1 MDKEE
6 ILYLGFNQNAGCFT
20 CGTENGFKIFN
31 TYPYK
36 DTFHRDFDGGIGIV
50 EMLFR
55 CNILAIVGGGNHP
68 KYPTNKVMLWD
79 DHQQKCIG
87 ELSFKDHVK
96 AVRLRKDKVVVVLET
111 RIYVYNFSDLKLID
125 AIETIE
131 NPKGLCSISY
141 APEKT
146 YLACL
151 EKGKGRIRINIYD
164 DVEMEETHSIEAH
177 NSSVSCITLNF
188 EGTLLATAS
197 DKGTIIRLFNPSTG
211 EAVKELRRGSDK
223 AEIYSITI
231 DVETKWL
238 GCTSDKGTV
247 HIFSLS
253 RLDIKHLRKEEVE
266 EEDKIEEVDGKGKP
280 KNNKHVFR
288 FMKKFSKYFDSE
300 WSFAKFRVTDS
311 RTICAFTKDE
321 NLVVISADGTY
332 YLARLDTKNGGECKK
347 IEEKKFI
354 L

>member
-1 MDKEE
+1 
-6 ILYLGFNQNAGCFT
+6 
-20 CGTENGFKIFN
+20 
-31 TYPYK
+31 
-36 DTFHRDFDGGIGIV
+36 
-50 EMLFR
+50 MLFR

-96 AVRLRKDKVVVVLET
+96 AVRLRKDKVIVVLET
-111 RIYVYNFSDLKLID
+111 RIYIYNFGDLKLID

-131 NPKGLCSISY
+131 NPKGLCSVSY
-141 APEKT
+141 SAEKT

-151 EKGKGRIRINIYD
+151 GKGKGWIRVNIYD
-164 DVEMEETHSIEAH
+164 DIDMEDSHSIEAH
-177 NSSVSCITLNF
+177 NSSVSCVTLNF
-188 EGTLLATAS
+188 DGTLLATAS
-197 DKGTIIRLFNPSTG
+197 DKGTIIRLFNPANG
-211 EAVKELRRGSDK
+211 EALKELRRGSDK

-231 DVETKWL
+231 DVDSKWL

-253 RLDIKHLRKEEVE
+253 KLGIKHLKKDDDDEEETKEEDE
-266 EEDKIEEVDGKGKP
+266 KTQP
-280 KNNKHVFR
+280 KNKKNMFR

-311 RTICAFTKDE
+311 RTICAFTKDH

-332 YLARLDTKNGGECKK
+332 YLAKLDTKKGDDCKK
-347 IEEKKFI
+347 IEEKNFV
-354 L
+354 

>member
-1 MDKEE
+1 M
-6 ILYLGFNQNAGCFT
+6 
-20 CGTENGFKIFN
+20 
-31 TYPYK
+31 
-36 DTFHRDFDGGIGIV
+36 
-50 EMLFR
+50 
-55 CNILAIVGGGNHP
+55 
-68 KYPTNKVMLWD
+68 NKVMLWD

-87 ELSFKDHVK
+87 ELSFKDTVK
-96 AVRLRKDKVVVVLET
+96 AVKLRKDKVIVVLET

-125 AIETIE
+125 ALETIE
-131 NPKGLCSISY
+131 NPKGLCSVSY

-151 EKGKGRIRINIYD
+151 EKEKGTVRVNVYEDIEIED
-164 DVEMEETHSIEAH
+164 TKLIEAH

-197 DKGTIIRLFNPSTG
+197 DKGTIIRLFNPLTG
-211 EAVKELRRGSDK
+211 ESLQELRRGADK
-223 AEIYSITI
+223 AEIYSISI
-231 DVETKWL
+231 DVESKWL

-253 RLDIKHLRKEEVE
+253 KLELKHLTKDDE
-266 EEDKIEEVDGKGKP
+266 EEDKKDSDTKKP
-280 KNNKHVFR
+280 KNNKHVLR

-347 IEEKKFI
+347 IEEKKF
-354 L
+354 

>member
-1 MDKEE
+1 
-6 ILYLGFNQNAGCFT
+6 
-20 CGTENGFKIFN
+20 
-31 TYPYK
+31 
-36 DTFHRDFDGGIGIV
+36 
-50 EMLFR
+50 MLFR
-55 CNILAIVGGGNHP
+55 CNILAIVGGGSHP

-87 ELSFKDHVK
+87 ELSFKDTVK
-96 AVRLRKDKVVVVLET
+96 AVRLRKDKVIVVLET

-125 AIETIE
+125 ALETIE
-131 NPKGLCSISY
+131 NPKGLCSVSY

-151 EKGKGRIRINIYD
+151 EKGKGMVRINVYD
-164 DVEMEETHSIEAH
+164 DVECEETRLIEAH

-197 DKGTIIRLFNPSTG
+197 DKGTIIRLFNPSNG
-211 EAVKELRRGSDK
+211 EALQELRRGSDK
-223 AEIYSITI
+223 AEIYSISI
-231 DVETKWL
+231 DVDSKWL

-247 HIFSLS
+247 HIFSLAK
-253 RLDIKHLRKEEVE
+253 LELKHLKAKEDD
-266 EEDKIEEVDGKGKP
+266 EEDKMDDDTQKKP

-321 NLVVISADGTY
+321 NLVVVSADGTY

-354 L
+354 

>member
-1 MDKEE
+1 MATTFVNKIELIVFDKMEKEE
-6 ILYLGFNQNAGCFT
+6 ILYLGFNQNAGWFT

-36 DTFHRDFDGGIGIV
+36 DTFNRDFDGGIGIV

-55 CNILAIVGGGNHP
+55 CNILALVGGGSHP
-68 KYPTNKVMLWD
+68 KYPPNKVMLWD
-79 DHQQKCIG
+79 DHQQKWIG
-87 ELSFKDHVK
+87 ELAFKDNVK

-146 YLACL
+146 YLAWL
-151 EKGKGRIRINIYD
+151 EKAKGRIRVNIYED
-164 DVEMEETHSIEAH
+164 LEMEESHSIEAH
-177 NSSVSCITLNF
+177 NSAVSCITMNF

-211 EAVKELRRGSDK
+211 DAVKELRRGSDK

-231 DVETKWL
+231 DVDTKWL
-238 GCTSDKGTV
+238 GWTSDKGTV
-247 HIFSLS
+247 HIFSLA
-253 RLDIKHLRKEEVE
+253 RLNIKHLKKAD
-266 EEDKIEEVDGKGKP
+266 EDEDGKIEDDDEKKKP
-280 KNNKHVFR
+280 KNNTHVFR

-300 WSFAKFRVTDS
+300 WSFAKFK
-311 RTICAFTKDE
+311 IIQINIFMMYF
-321 NLVVISADGTY
+321 IQY
-332 YLARLDTKNGGECKK
+332 Y
-347 IEEKKFI
+347 FF
-354 L
+354 

>member
-1 MDKEE
+1 M
-6 ILYLGFNQNAGCFT
+6 
-20 CGTENGFKIFN
+20 
-31 TYPYK
+31 
-36 DTFHRDFDGGIGIV
+36 
-50 EMLFR
+50 
-55 CNILAIVGGGNHP
+55 
-68 KYPTNKVMLWD
+68 
-79 DHQQKCIG
+79 
-87 ELSFKDHVK
+87 
-96 AVRLRKDKVVVVLET
+96 
-111 RIYVYNFSDLKLID
+111 
-125 AIETIE
+125 
-131 NPKGLCSISY
+131 
-141 APEKT
+141 
-146 YLACL
+146 
-151 EKGKGRIRINIYD
+151 EKGKGRIRVNIYD

-188 EGTLLATAS
+188 DGTLLATAS
-197 DKGTIIRLFNPSTG
+197 DKGTIIRLFNPATG

-231 DVETKWL
+231 DPDTKWL

-253 RLDIKHLRKEEVE
+253 RLDIKHLRKEEEDEENKVE
-266 EEDKIEEVDGKGKP
+266 EGDEKGKP

-311 RTICAFTKDE
+311 RTICAFTKEE

-347 IEEKKFI
+347 LEEKKFI
-354 L
+354 

>member
-1 MDKEE
+1 
-6 ILYLGFNQNAGCFT
+6 
-20 CGTENGFKIFN
+20 
-31 TYPYK
+31 
-36 DTFHRDFDGGIGIV
+36 
-50 EMLFR
+50 
-55 CNILAIVGGGNHP
+55 
-68 KYPTNKVMLWD
+68 MLWD

-87 ELSFKDHVK
+87 ELSFKDTVK
-96 AVRLRKDKVVVVLET
+96 AVRLRKDKVIVVLET

-125 AIETIE
+125 ALETIE
-131 NPKGLCSISY
+131 NPKGLCSVSY

-146 YLACL
+146 FLACL
-151 EKGKGRIRINIYD
+151 EKEKGTVRVNVYD
-164 DVEMEETHSIEAH
+164 DIEIEETRLIEAH

-197 DKGTIIRLFNPSTG
+197 DKGTIIRLFNPLTG
-211 EAVKELRRGSDK
+211 ESLQELRRGADK
-223 AEIYSITI
+223 AEIYSISI
-231 DVETKWL
+231 DVESKWL

-253 RLDIKHLRKEEVE
+253 KLELKHLKKDDE
-266 EEDKIEEVDGKGKP
+266 EEDKTEGETKKP
-280 KNNKHVFR
+280 KNNKHVLR

-347 IEEKKFI
+347 IEEKKFVA
-354 L
+354 

>member
-20 CGTENGFKIFN
+20 CGTENGFKIYN

-36 DTFHRDFDGGIGIV
+36 DTFSRDFDGGIGIV

-96 AVRLRKDKVVVVLET
+96 AVRLRKDKVIVVLET

-125 AIETIE
+125 AVETIE
-131 NPKGLCSISY
+131 NPKGLCSVSY
-141 APEKT
+141 APDKT
-146 YLACL
+146 FLACL
-151 EKGKGRIRINIYD
+151 EKGKGRIRVNIYD
-164 DVEMEETHSIEAH
+164 DVEMEETISIEAH
-177 NSSVSCITLNF
+177 NSSVSCLTLNF
-188 EGTLLATAS
+188 DGTLLATAS
-197 DKGTIIRLFNPSTG
+197 DKGTIIRLFNPANG
-211 EAVKELRRGSDK
+211 ESLKELRRGSDK
-223 AEIYSITI
+223 AEIYSISI
-231 DVETKWL
+231 DVDSKWL

-253 RLDIKHLRKEEVE
+253 RLEIKHLQKE
-266 EEDKIEEVDGKGKP
+266 EEDGKVEVDDKAKP
-280 KNNKHVFR
+280 KNNKHVFK

-311 RTICAFTKDE
+311 RTICAFTKEE

-347 IEEKKFI
+347 IEEKKFT
-354 L
+354 

>member
-1 MDKEE
+1 M
-6 ILYLGFNQNAGCFT
+6 
-20 CGTENGFKIFN
+20 
-31 TYPYK
+31 
-36 DTFHRDFDGGIGIV
+36 
-50 EMLFR
+50 
-55 CNILAIVGGGNHP
+55 
-68 KYPTNKVMLWD
+68 
-79 DHQQKCIG
+79 
-87 ELSFKDHVK
+87 
-96 AVRLRKDKVVVVLET
+96 
-111 RIYVYNFSDLKLID
+111 ID

-131 NPKGLCSISY
+131 NPKGLCSVSY

-146 YLACL
+146 ILACL
-151 EKGKGRIRINIYD
+151 EKGKGRVKVNIYD
-164 DVEMEETHSIEAH
+164 DVEMEDSISIEAH

-197 DKGTIIRLFNPSTG
+197 DKGTIIRLFNPATG

-223 AEIYSITI
+223 AEIYSISI

-247 HIFSLS
+247 HIFSLGK
-253 RLDIKHLRKEEVE
+253 LDIKHLKKATEE
-266 EEDKIEEVDGKGKP
+266 EEDKQEAVEEKDKP
-280 KNNKHVFR
+280 KNNKHMFR
-288 FMKKFSKYFDSE
+288 FMKKFNKYFDSE

-347 IEEKKFI
+347 KEEKKFI
-354 L
+354 